1 MSQEKKKSSAKKV
14 EIPPVQ
20 VALDLI
26 DLPRAIQI
34 AEEAVKGILAETGD
48 ISKAWVEAGTPL
60 IKSEG
65 MNAVRELRAKFPGHT
80 ICADMKVMDAG
91 ATEVE
96 IAAKAGA
103 NIVFILG
110 CAPDSCISE
119 AILAGKKYGVKIAA
133 DLISVKDPPQRAVEL
148 GEMGIDIVN
157 VHVGLDQQV
166 RSRRRYHYC
175 RRFPV
180 QGKKSRRIGKKN
192 RAIAEVGQTY
202 QDQRIPE
209 IR

>member
-1 MSQEKKKSSAKKV
+1 MSQAKIKTSTEKKDKTGT
-14 EIPPVQ
+14 IPPVQ

-34 AEEAVKGILAETGD
+34 AEEAVKGIVSETGD

-65 MNAVRELRAKFPGHT
+65 MNAIRQLRDRFPGHT

-103 NIVFILG
+103 NIDPQPSSTISAFI
-110 CAPDSCISE
+110 PMIQ
-119 AILAGKKYGVKIAA
+119 K
-133 DLISVKDPPQRAVEL
+133 
-148 GEMGIDIVN
+148 
-157 VHVGLDQQV
+157 
-166 RSRRRYHYC
+166 
-175 RRFPV
+175 
-180 QGKKSRRIGKKN
+180 
-192 RAIAEVGQTY
+192 
-202 QDQRIPE
+202 
-209 IR
+209 